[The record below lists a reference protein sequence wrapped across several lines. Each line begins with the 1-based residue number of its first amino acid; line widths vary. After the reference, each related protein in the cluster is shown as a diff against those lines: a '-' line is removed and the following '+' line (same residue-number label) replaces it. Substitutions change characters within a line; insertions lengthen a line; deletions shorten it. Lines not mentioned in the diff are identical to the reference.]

1 MASPFPGMDPYLEQ
15 FWRDVHASL
24 IIYAR
29 DQLQGNLP
37 SDLRARVEERVV
49 VEPELGEE
57 RSVYPDIRV
66 VERGRG
72 HSATVAVATEADV
85 AVLEPVT
92 LRLES
97 EPMTETFIEI
107 IDVGSG
113 KRVVTVIEVLS
124 LANKL
129 PGDSRDKYRQKQEEL
144 RAGGVSLVEID
155 LLRVGQ
161 RRLGVPYHRVPVS
174 HRTAYQVCVRRGWD
188 PDAVQVY
195 AVPLRQRLPI
205 VKVPLRQTDAD
216 VPLDLQAL
224 IEQGYRNGGYDAD
237 IDYRYAPDPPLSAD
251 DEQWADGLLRS
262 QGRR

>member
-1 MASPFPGMDPYLEQ
+1 MASPFPGMDPYLEP
-15 FWRDVHASL
+15 FWRDVHARL
-24 IIYAR
+24 IIYAA

-49 VEPELGEE
+49 VEPGASEE
-57 RSVYPDIRV
+57 RSVYPDVRV

-72 HSATVAVATEADV
+72 RSAAVATTPEGDV

-124 LANKL
+124 LANKV

-161 RRLGVPYHRVPVS
+161 RRLGVPYHRLPVS
-174 HRTAYQVCVRRGWD
+174 HRTPYQVCVRRGWE
-188 PDAVQVY
+188 PQAVQIY

-205 VKVPLRQTDAD
+205 IRVPLRQTDAE
-216 VPLDLQAL
+216 VPLDLQTLLA
-224 IEQGYRNGGYDAD
+224 QGYRNGGYDD
-237 IDYRYAPDPPLSAD
+237 DLDYRFAPDPPLSAD
-251 DEQWADGLLRS
+251 DDQWADALLRS

>member
-15 FWRDVHASL
+15 FWRDVHARL
-24 IIYAR
+24 IIYAAT
-29 DQLQGNLP
+29 
-37 SDLRARVEERVV
+37 SCRATCQATC
-49 VEPELGEE
+49 GHAS
-57 RSVYPDIRV
+57 RS
-66 VERGRG
+66 ESSSSRGWAR
-72 HSATVAVATEADV
+72 SAACIPTSASWNAAVATPRRWRGDEADV

-113 KRVVTVIEVLS
+113 KRVVTVIEVVS

-155 LLRVGQ
+155 LLRAGQ

-188 PDAVQVY
+188 PEAVEIY
-195 AVPLRQRLPI
+195 RGSAPPAVADRQGS
-205 VKVPLRQTDAD
+205 VAAD
-216 VPLDLQAL
+216 
-224 IEQGYRNGGYDAD
+224 RC
-237 IDYRYAPDPPLSAD
+237 RRSAGP
-251 DEQWADGLLRS
+251 ASR
-262 QGRR
+262 

>member
-49 VEPELGEE
+49 VEPGVGEE

-72 HSATVAVATEADV
+72 YSAAVAVETEADV
-85 AVLEPVT
+85 ALLEPVT

-113 KRVVTVIEVLS
+113 KRVVTVIEVVS

-155 LLRVGQ
+155 LLRAGQ

-188 PDAVQVY
+188 PEAVQVY

-237 IDYRYAPDPPLSAD
+237 IDYRYAPDPPLAAD

>member
-29 DQLQGNLP
+29 DQLQGRLP
-37 SDLRARVEERVV
+37 GDLRARVEERVV
-49 VEPELGEE
+49 VEPGEGE
-57 RSVYPDIRV
+57 DRNVYPDIRV

-72 HSATVAVATEADV
+72 PSAAVATEADV
-85 AVLEPVT
+85 AVLQPVI
-92 LRLES
+92 LQLED

-113 KRVVTVIEVLS
+113 KRVVTVIEVVS

-129 PGDSRDKYRQKQEEL
+129 SGDSRDKYRQKQEEL

-155 LLRVGQ
+155 LLRAGQ
-161 RRLGVPYHRVPVS
+161 RRFGVPLRRVPIS
-174 HRTAYQVCVRRGWD
+174 HRTPYQVCVRRGWQ
-188 PDAVQVY
+188 PAAVEIY
-195 AVPLRQRLPI
+195 PVPLRQPLPI
-205 VKVPLRQTDAD
+205 VKVPLRKTDAD

-224 IEQGYRNGGYDAD
+224 IEQCYRNGGYDAD
-237 IDYRYAPDPPLSAD
+237 IDYRYAPIPPLAAD
-251 DEQWADGLLRS
+251 DEQWASDLLRG

>member
-29 DQLQGNLP
+29 DHLQGKLP
-37 SDLRARVEERVV
+37 GDLRARVEERVV
-49 VEPELGEE
+49 VEPGEGE
-57 RSVYPDIRV
+57 YRSVYPDVRV

-72 HSATVAVATEADV
+72 PSMAVATETDV
-85 AVLEPVT
+85 AVMEPIILQLED
-92 LRLES
+92 

-113 KRVVTVIEVLS
+113 KRVVTVIEVVS

-129 PGDSRDKYRQKQEEL
+129 PGDSQEKYRRKREEL
-144 RAGGVSLVEID
+144 RSGGVSLVEID
-155 LLRVGQ
+155 LLRTGQ
-161 RRLGVPYHRVPVS
+161 RQFGVPYDRIPIS
-174 HRTAYQVCVRRGWD
+174 HRTPYQVFVRRGWQ
-188 PDAVQVY
+188 PTAVQIY
-195 AVPLRQRLPI
+195 PVPLRQRLPVI
-205 VKVPLRQTDAD
+205 KVPLRQTDAD

-224 IEQGYRNGGYDAD
+224 IEQCYRNGGYDAD
-237 IDYRYAPDPPLSAD
+237 IDYRSVPDPPLLQD
-251 DEQWADGLLRS
+251 DESWADELLRS